1 MKLINILTLMFI
13 CVICTAQRI
22 PEFQFTLYAQD
33 SRGNKDSVVLGFDST
48 ASSRNMIAAFGE
60 IDNTTTPFDSILEI
74 RVNKT
79 KLANGRRTT
88 SKKIIVPHDGSCLVG
103 GLSTFPVLIEIH
115 SKYPP
120 VSFTWDYRKFIPAC
134 VENSFLVRGAGYLTY
149 QHDPGDSIND
159 IWNYTLL
166 SSFGLTT
173 SRHPLL
179 NSSILAPIVGG
190 TSDTI
195 WGMVQEFRSFRLLF
209 PPGISTQEVNT
220 TQLKG
225 FPNPCINQ
233 INYDFPSSISGEVV
247 VVNALSQE
255 VFKERI
261 RNVDKYGLQT
271 AGYGVGVHF
280 MYLISDDGR
289 RYSTM
294 FMKSK

>member
-13 CVICTAQRI
+13 CDICTAQRT
-22 PEFQFTLYAQD
+22 PDFQFTLYAQD
-33 SRGNKDSVVLGFDST
+33 SRGHKDSIVLGFDST
-48 ASSRNMIAAFGE
+48 ASRTLLIADFGE
-60 IDNTTTPFDSILEI
+60 VNNTLTPFDSIFEI
-74 RVNKT
+74 RINKT
-79 KLANGRRTT
+79 RYAGVPRLT
-88 SKKIIVPHDGSCLVG
+88 SKKVIMRSQSTCQIG
-103 GLSTFPVLIEIH
+103 GLSTLPAIIEIH

-134 VENSFLVRGAGYLTY
+134 VENSFLVRGGGYLTY

-166 SSFGLTT
+166 TSFGLTT

-179 NSSILAPIVGG
+179 NSTILAPIVGG

-209 PPGISTQEVNT
+209 PPGISTQEIST

-225 FPNPCINQ
+225 FPNPCIDQ

-247 VVNALSQE
+247 VVNALGQE